1 MSKDSKIFNFH
12 ALFLWKL
19 PEGIFTKHRN
29 NQWILITRGL
39 IRAAERTMVKS
50 LGKEKGRID
59 M

>member
-29 NQWILITRGL
+29 TQWILITRGL
-39 IRAAERTMVKS
+39 IRAAERAMVEELRK
-50 LGKEKGRID
+50 GKGEN
-59 M
+59 